1 MIRRLR
7 WKIVAINM
15 AMVTAVLLAVFV
27 GVLVSSRAA
36 VERTVNQ
43 RLMQVVQTGR
53 YDASL
58 PGEGSAAPCFVA
70 DVYPSGTVRLS
81 GSSYYRLDDQDAM
94 AEIVTACL
102 EQGDSSGILRSYHL
116 RYLRADGPL
125 YTRIAFTDAAQEDA
139 TLRAVVKMCL
149 LVGAAALA
157 VLLGCSYL
165 LAGLAARPVAR
176 SLDQQRRFLSD
187 ASHELKTPL
196 TVILSSADLM
206 QQTAVQ
212 PDQQPYVD
220 NIRWS
225 GRRMKRLVEDMLT
238 LSRADDGRLKA
249 AMVPVDLSDAV
260 VDTALRFEPVA
271 FEAGRQ
277 LSYDID
283 EGITVT
289 GSRDQLQQ
297 VAGVLLDNAIK
308 YAPQGAGV
316 HMTLTQV
323 ERKAVLT
330 VENGGPP
337 IPPEVLPHLFDRFYR
352 ADGSRTQGGF
362 GLGLSIAQAIVREH
376 KGTIRCESDRRS
388 TRFIVI
394 RIAGKTGTA
403 QIATGGVY
411 RTSGHQVSFCG
422 YFPADH
428 PKYSCIVVI
437 RRPRIG
443 YPSGGTM
450 SGGVVRAIAEK
461 IYASHMSFD
470 VRDME
475 RDSTA
480 VMVPRVKG
488 GDLRAV
494 EEVLDELDIKADTD
508 SLETKWVVASAEQ
521 EENKVKLSD
530 LTIREGLVPRVVG
543 MGAKDAVFLLEQAG
557 LRVSLSGVGR
567 VVSQSIQPGQ
577 RVSKGQTVLLT
588 LK

>member
-149 LVGAAALA
+149 IVGVAALA

-308 YAPQGAGV
+308 YAPQGAQV
-316 HMTLTQV
+316 RMTLIQA

-330 VENGGPP
+330 VENGGGAASSVRP
-337 IPPEVLPHLFDRFYR
+337 VLPGGRQPHPGGLRPGAVHRPGHRPGAQGNHPLRKRRPLHPFYR
-352 ADGSRTQGGF
+352 DPACGREEI
-362 GLGLSIAQAIVREH
+362 IAQK
-376 KGTIRCESDRRS
+376 KGSSCLILSSGAEPSMTAPAAPASRRTWRCPAAESPPWSRCPPPGPPGSS
-388 TRFIVI
+388 T
-394 RIAGKTGTA
+394 
-403 QIATGGVY
+403 
-411 RTSGHQVSFCG
+411 
-422 YFPADH
+422 P
-428 PKYSCIVVI
+428 
-437 RRPRIG
+437 
-443 YPSGGTM
+443 
-450 SGGVVRAIAEK
+450 
-461 IYASHMSFD
+461 
-470 VRDME
+470 
-475 RDSTA
+475 
-480 VMVPRVKG
+480 
-488 GDLRAV
+488 
-494 EEVLDELDIKADTD
+494 
-508 SLETKWVVASAEQ
+508 
-521 EENKVKLSD
+521 
-530 LTIREGLVPRVVG
+530 
-543 MGAKDAVFLLEQAG
+543 GANG
-557 LRVSLSGVGR
+557 
-567 VVSQSIQPGQ
+567 
-577 RVSKGQTVLLT
+577 
-588 LK
+588 

>member
-1 MIRRLR
+1 MIRKLRL
-7 WKIVAINM
+7 KIVGISVIA
-15 AMVTAVLLAVFV
+15 VAVLLVS
-27 GVLVSSRAA
+27 VLAA
-36 VERTVNQ
+36 VALSTRSQMVRASES
-43 RLMQVVQTGR
+43 RLQEALAGHMLSGAQ
-53 YDASL
+53 
-58 PGEGSAAPCFVA
+58 PGSGGGQPCFVA
-70 DVYPSGTVRLS
+70 DIYADGTVRLAGS
-81 GSSYYRLDDQDAM
+81 GYYDLDNDALILSIVQDALQQESRKGVLPDY
-94 AEIVTACL
+94 A
-102 EQGDSSGILRSYHL
+102 L
-116 RYLRADGPL
+116 RYMRQTGTLTVRL
-125 YTRIAFTDAAQEDA
+125 AFTDCSQEQA
-139 TLRAVVKMCL
+139 TMRSLLLRMGGVSL
-149 LVGAAALA
+149 AAL
-157 VLLGCSYL
+157 LLLTGVSYW
-165 LAGLAARPVAR
+165 LAGFAVKPV
-176 SLDQQRRFLSD
+176 QQAWQEQKQFVSD

-308 YAPQGAGV
+308 YASQGAGV
-316 HMTLTQV
+316 YMTLTQA

-388 TRFIVI
+388 TRFIVTLP
-394 RIAGKTGTA
+394 AGGK
-403 QIATGGVY
+403 
-411 RTSGHQVSFCG
+411 
-422 YFPADH
+422 
-428 PKYSCIVVI
+428 K
-437 RRPRIG
+437 
-443 YPSGGTM
+443 
-450 SGGVVRAIAEK
+450 
-461 IYASHMSFD
+461 
-470 VRDME
+470 
-475 RDSTA
+475 
-480 VMVPRVKG
+480 
-488 GDLRAV
+488 
-494 EEVLDELDIKADTD
+494 
-508 SLETKWVVASAEQ
+508 
-521 EENKVKLSD
+521 
-530 LTIREGLVPRVVG
+530 
-543 MGAKDAVFLLEQAG
+543 
-557 LRVSLSGVGR
+557 
-567 VVSQSIQPGQ
+567 
-577 RVSKGQTVLLT
+577 
-588 LK
+588 

>member
-1 MIRRLR
+1 
-7 WKIVAINM
+7 
-15 AMVTAVLLAVFV
+15 MV
-27 GVLVSSRAA
+27 
-36 VERTVNQ
+36 
-43 RLMQVVQTGR
+43 
-53 YDASL
+53 
-58 PGEGSAAPCFVA
+58 
-70 DVYPSGTVRLS
+70 
-81 GSSYYRLDDQDAM
+81 
-94 AEIVTACL
+94 
-102 EQGDSSGILRSYHL
+102 
-116 RYLRADGPL
+116 
-125 YTRIAFTDAAQEDA
+125 
-139 TLRAVVKMCL
+139 
-149 LVGAAALA
+149 
-157 VLLGCSYL
+157 
-165 LAGLAARPVAR
+165 
-176 SLDQQRRFLSD
+176 
-187 ASHELKTPL
+187 
-196 TVILSSADLM
+196 
-206 QQTAVQ
+206 
-212 PDQQPYVD
+212 
-220 NIRWS
+220 
-225 GRRMKRLVEDMLT
+225 
-238 LSRADDGRLKA
+238 
-249 AMVPVDLSDAV
+249 
-260 VDTALRFEPVA
+260 
-271 FEAGRQ
+271 
-277 LSYDID
+277 
-283 EGITVT
+283 
-289 GSRDQLQQ
+289 
-297 VAGVLLDNAIK
+297 
-308 YAPQGAGV
+308 
-316 HMTLTQV
+316 
-323 ERKAVLT
+323 
-330 VENGGPP
+330 
-337 IPPEVLPHLFDRFYR
+337 
-352 ADGSRTQGGF
+352 
-362 GLGLSIAQAIVREH
+362 
-376 KGTIRCESDRRS
+376 
-388 TRFIVI
+388 

>member
-157 VLLGCSYL
+157 VLLGCSWL

-283 EGITVT
+283 EGIIVT

-316 HMTLTQV
+316 HMTLTQA

-337 IPPEVLPHLFDRFYR
+337 IPPEVQPHLFDRFYR

-376 KGTIRCESDRRS
+376 KGTIRCESDARS
-388 TRFIVI
+388 TRFIVTLP
-394 RIAGKTGTA
+394 AGGK
-403 QIATGGVY
+403 
-411 RTSGHQVSFCG
+411 
-422 YFPADH
+422 
-428 PKYSCIVVI
+428 K
-437 RRPRIG
+437 
-443 YPSGGTM
+443 
-450 SGGVVRAIAEK
+450 
-461 IYASHMSFD
+461 
-470 VRDME
+470 
-475 RDSTA
+475 
-480 VMVPRVKG
+480 
-488 GDLRAV
+488 
-494 EEVLDELDIKADTD
+494 
-508 SLETKWVVASAEQ
+508 
-521 EENKVKLSD
+521 
-530 LTIREGLVPRVVG
+530 
-543 MGAKDAVFLLEQAG
+543 
-557 LRVSLSGVGR
+557 
-567 VVSQSIQPGQ
+567 
-577 RVSKGQTVLLT
+577 
-588 LK
+588 

>member
-94 AEIVTACL
+94 ADIVTACL

-297 VAGVLLDNAIK
+297 VAGVLLDNAIQV
-308 YAPQGAGV
+308 PFQLQGRLLLRIARLPVPRGLGQR
-316 HMTLTQV
+316 HQI
-323 ERKAVLT
+323 RPPGRRGAHDPDP
-330 VENGGPP
+330 GGAKGC
-337 IPPEVLPHLFDRFYR
+337 
-352 ADGSRTQGGF
+352 ADGG
-362 GLGLSIAQAIVREH
+362 
-376 KGTIRCESDRRS
+376 KRR
-388 TRFIVI
+388 
-394 RIAGKTGTA
+394 
-403 QIATGGVY
+403 
-411 RTSGHQVSFCG
+411 
-422 YFPADH
+422 PADPAGGAAPSVRPILPGRRQPH
-428 PKYSCIVVI
+428 P
-437 RRPRIG
+437 G
-443 YPSGGTM
+443 
-450 SGGVVRAIAEK
+450 
-461 IYASHMSFD
+461 
-470 VRDME
+470 
-475 RDSTA
+475 
-480 VMVPRVKG
+480 
-488 GDLRAV
+488 
-494 EEVLDELDIKADTD
+494 
-508 SLETKWVVASAEQ
+508 
-521 EENKVKLSD
+521 
-530 LTIREGLVPRVVG
+530 
-543 MGAKDAVFLLEQAG
+543 G
-557 LRVSLSGVGR
+557 LR
-567 VVSQSIQPGQ
+567 PGAVH
-577 RVSKGQTVLLT
+577 RPGHRPGA
-588 LK
+588 